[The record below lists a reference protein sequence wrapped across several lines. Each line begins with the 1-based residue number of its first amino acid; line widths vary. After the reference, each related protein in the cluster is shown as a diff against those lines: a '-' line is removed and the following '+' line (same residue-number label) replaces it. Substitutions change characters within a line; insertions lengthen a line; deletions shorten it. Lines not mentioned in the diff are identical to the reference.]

1 MTLWSR
7 VSSWLRAT
15 VRRSR
20 VESEMD
26 AELRFH
32 MEAYA
37 EDLVRGGVPREAAL
51 RRARLEF
58 GGIENTKEECREAR
72 GVHFAETLLQDV
84 RYGVRTMRRA
94 PGFTLTAVL
103 ALALGMGANT
113 AIFSVVNAVLLR
125 PLPYEKPD
133 RLMQVWHTPPQKSFP
148 GMPIFTVSPA
158 NFLDWRTQNHS
169 FEGMAAYGF
178 GRYTITGSG
187 HPKTLRVVAA
197 THGLL
202 AILHAQPL
210 LGRGFLDGEYESG
223 HEHEVLLSYGLW
235 RSYFAGNPDIVGKNI
250 QLNGQAFTV
259 VGVMRAE
266 FDFPVSGDPD
276 ARAQMWKPMAW
287 TDHERAVRDNRN
299 YGVIARLKDGVTLK
313 QAQAEL
319 DAISNRLAQD
329 YPNDDKGWGAIAIS
343 MRDDLVSDVRPALLI
358 LQGAVAL
365 VLLIACANVANLM
378 LARAL
383 SRRKE
388 VAVRTALGATRRRL
402 LQQALSETLLL
413 AVAGGML
420 GLVFAHYGVILIV
433 KFLAQRLPRSNEI
446 ALDGWVLAFTLGIS
460 LLTGFAAGLLPAL
473 RMAKADL
480 HEALKQGLGRTAV
493 DSGGSRTRNVLVVS
507 EVALSLMLLIG
518 AGLLIRSLWVL
529 QHVNP
534 GFDPS
539 RVVTMAVSVP
549 PGKFAEPQQ
558 QIGYFGRVLERVR
571 SLPGVQSAGLID
583 SLPLSGDGSHQ
594 PISVEGRPPAPMA
607 DLPEVDV
614 RLISPGYMGAMH
626 IPLLNGRDVDDS
638 DVAGRPGAVLIS
650 ESMAKSFWPNEDAVG
665 KHLTLYFF
673 PDLPRVVVGV
683 VADVKMTAM
692 NETQPAPTLYFPLA
706 QLSPVR
712 GAAWRSIPMSLAV
725 RTGSAPLSVLP
736 AITGAIRETD
746 GDVPLLNI
754 RTMDDSVSASLSPER
769 FAMLLLGA
777 FAGLALLLAV
787 VGIYSVMS
795 YSVSRRTNEIGIRV
809 ALGASRG
816 DVLLLVV
823 RQAMLLA
830 LIGSAIGIAGGLSL
844 SRLMA
849 SQLYGVGP
857 TDPIT
862 FVAVAAL
869 LMLVSLA
876 ASYLP
881 ARRAMRVEPT
891 AALRYE

>member
-187 HPKTLRVVAA
+187 HPETLRVVAA

-259 VGVMRAE
+259 VGVMGAE